1 MTGVILAMAL
11 QVVGNQPSAR
21 ALDSPRELLIGSWVL
36 VSREDRAADGRVVSE
51 PTLGSDPV
59 GLLVYDR
66 AGNMSVQLMRRSRP
80 LRSGS
85 AARPAQSGTSN
96 TGSSDGYD
104 AYFGTYS
111 LDVES
116 HTVTH
121 HLVGALLPGD
131 VGKSMTR
138 QFQVSATQ
146 LRLWFTT
153 DGASGQRVVRTLTWK
168 RADTR

>member
-11 QVVGNQPSAR
+11 QVLGNQPSAR
-21 ALDSPRELLIGSWVL
+21 ALDSPRELLIGSWML
-36 VSREDRAADGRVVSE
+36 VSREDRAADGRVFPE

-66 AGNMSVQLMRRSRP
+66 AGNVAVQLMRRSRP
-80 LRSGS
+80 SRSGT
-85 AARPAQSGTSN
+85 AAGPAQSGTSN
-96 TGSSDGYD
+96 SGSVDGYD
-104 AYFGTYS
+104 AYFGTYT

-116 HTVTH
+116 HSVTH

-131 VGKSMTR
+131 VGKSLTR
-138 QFQVSATQ
+138 QFQVSATE
-146 LRLWFTT
+146 LRLWFPT
-153 DGASGQRVVRTLTWK
+153 DGASGQRVVRTLVWR

>member
-80 LRSGS
+80 LRSGT
-85 AARPAQSGTSN
+85 PAGPVQSGASN
-96 TGSSDGYD
+96 SGSVDGYD
-104 AYFGTYS
+104 AYFGTYT

-116 HTVTH
+116 HTVIH
-121 HLVGALLPGD
+121 HLVGALLPAD
-131 VGKSMTR
+131 AGKSMTR